1 MTTPVSSVTYNYD
14 NADRL
19 TSATH
24 SKFGTVNFSYDDAG
38 NITSMTY
45 PNNIATTYYTYD
57 KRNRVT
63 NITYRNRYGSIIS
76 SVSYSYDDAGNRTSM
91 TDEPG
96 TTTYTYDTLNQLK
109 TVTTPRRGVQE
120 YAYDKAGDRTSYTDP
135 WHNVSYTYDNAN
147 QLDYLIDN
155 GVRTDFTYDANG
167 NQTSKGDMTF
177 TWDYQ
182 NRLVQVNNPR
192 YPVPSTFAYDGD
204 GKRIS
209 KTDSKGT
216 RNYIYDGVDVVLETD
231 GNGSLTREYFSL
243 AGGIIC
249 KEEKLSSGITSKEYM
264 LHDYLG
270 STIFVLDSEGNVLSN
285 YYYEPFGECWNAT
298 SDPTGNIRFTGKEYE
313 EDTGLYYFA
322 ARWYDA
328 EIGRFVSQDPTE
340 PLSYI
345 YCFNNPMKYV
355 DPSGLRPPPGAPQ
368 EEIDEYERMFPSD
381 PVHPPP
387 YTREME
393 DAEIEKLIMNL
404 IKKWEDQGIK
414 PGWILNLK
422 EWWSKIPV
430 EKQHACGWV
439 QKEVMNILKGK
450 YWRYYN
456 FIEIDIVVQITKDF
470 GFAHMFVIG
479 MPLMP
484 RYDIPEYALFI
495 DPWLNRKN
503 PVWHERLDPNWQPR
517 WQPRGQSGYRY

>member
-216 RNYIYDGVDVVLETD
+216 TNYIYDGGNVIFETD
-231 GNGSLTREYFSL
+231 QSGNITTEYFLAQDNPIMSL
-243 AGGIIC
+243 
-249 KEEKLSSGITSKEYM
+249 KDK
-264 LHDYLG
+264 
-270 STIFVLDSEGNVLSN
+270 VLSYLLYDVLGN
-285 YYYEPFGECWNAT
+285 MTTSLDEQGNILGTYSYEPYGKCWNAAN
-298 SDPTGNIRFTGKEYE
+298 DPLNNQRFTGKELDE
-313 EDTGLYYFA
+313 ESGLHYFG
-322 ARWYDA
+322 ARYYDA
-328 EIGRFVSQDPTE
+328 DVGRFISRDPIE
-340 PLSYI
+340 RFDYI
-345 YCFNNPMKYV
+345 YAKNNPLVFV
-355 DPSGLRPPPGAPQ
+355 DLLGLR
-368 EEIDEYERMFPSD
+368 
-381 PVHPPP
+381 
-387 YTREME
+387 
-393 DAEIEKLIMNL
+393 
-404 IKKWEDQGIK
+404 
-414 PGWILNLK
+414 
-422 EWWSKIPV
+422 
-430 EKQHACGWV
+430 
-439 QKEVMNILKGK
+439 
-450 YWRYYN
+450 
-456 FIEIDIVVQITKDF
+456 
-470 GFAHMFVIG
+470 
-479 MPLMP
+479 
-484 RYDIPEYALFI
+484 
-495 DPWLNRKN
+495 
-503 PVWHERLDPNWQPR
+503 
-517 WQPRGQSGYRY
+517 